1 MSSLKDTFARL
12 KQTIVGV
19 SSADIDAKLDSAVK
33 DITSY
38 KSHSGSNGYIE
49 LVRSVISKTG
59 EFQLNV
65 GQGGLFSQG
74 SSPAALGQGSRLV
87 RYKNYDAIVYN
98 INYCFR
104 ALTVL
109 ADNILSPDDITKV
122 SLDIIPQSY
131 LEDEVPT
138 ESKTKYVEEAL
149 SKLKLEKHLVIIVKN
164 TLKYGD
170 FFVEIA
176 DAKTAL
182 NSQSI
187 LSEGV
192 FSDTNTDKEYK
203 DRLKFDDLN
212 ITFELDYTS
221 FFDKNKK
228 TKGKDKDDVINNVHL
243 LYHEPHRV
251 VKLQSDMFPLCFG
264 YLIFPKASYNPQMAF
279 GDESVNNICRQLLN
293 SLSKKIP
300 QTKEF
305 KNNDDLQDV
314 IKSMIKGTDPN
325 NQLIGIR
332 YVPPDKVEHFHVP
345 STRFYPYGESIY
357 ESCSYSAKV
366 LIAMETAL
374 AISRISRSTEKR
386 KITIE
391 IGLPRDA
398 AKAIESMKE
407 EFRKRK
413 VSLDSFG
420 SIDTIPS
427 MISTFEDIYIPTKDG
442 KPFVDVNTFT
452 EGNVDVRSKVDEL
465 KLMRDQLVSSLG
477 VPASFLNIEENLSNK
492 AALSEENILFART
505 IVNHQKYLSE
515 QITELTEK
523 ILQIVNPEKAL
534 DLLDNITVALPAP
547 KSLQF
552 ERESKYM
559 SDIANLIE
567 TLERIGIPKEYSK
580 KKYLTQIDWDDVKK
594 YEIEQNLEKDLG
606 VIKDEEPGAMGGMGA
621 GGFGM

>member
-1 MSSLKDTFARL
+1 MGIKDTFSKL

-19 SSADIDAKLDSAVK
+19 SSADIDSKLDAAVK

-38 KSHSGSNGYIE
+38 KSNSGTNGYID

-65 GQGGLFSQG
+65 GQGGIFAQG
-74 SSPAALGQGSRLV
+74 SSPATLGQGTRLA
-87 RYKNYDAIVYN
+87 RYKTYEAIVYN

-104 ALTVL
+104 ALAVL
-109 ADNILSPDDITKV
+109 TDNIMAPDDINKT
-122 SLDIIPQSY
+122 SLEIIPQSY
-131 LEDEVPT
+131 LEDAVPT
-138 ESKTKYVEEAL
+138 ESKTKYVEEVL
-149 SKLKLEKHLVIIVKN
+149 KNLKLEKHINIIVKN
-164 TLKYGD
+164 TLMLGD

-182 NSQSI
+182 TSQSI

-192 FSDTNTDKEYK
+192 ISGNVNDDYK
-203 DRLKFDDLN
+203 DVIAKNIGENNLK
-212 ITFELDYTS
+212 FELDYTS
-221 FFDKNKK
+221 YFDEQKQKNK
-228 TKGKDKDDVINNVHL
+228 DDNDITNVHL
-243 LYHEPHRV
+243 LFHDPHRV

-264 YLIFPKASYNPQMAF
+264 YLIFPKNSYAPHLAV
-279 GDESVNNICRQLLN
+279 GDETVNNVCKQLLT
-293 SLSKKIP
+293 SLAKKIP
-300 QTKEF
+300 QTKELR
-305 KNNDDLQDV
+305 NDKDLKD
-314 IKSMIKGTDPN
+314 IIASMVKGSDPT
-325 NQLIGIR
+325 NQLIDIR
-332 YVPPDKVEHFHVP
+332 YVPPSKVEHFYIP
-345 STRFYPYGESIY
+345 STKYYPYGESIFD
-357 ESCSYSAKV
+357 SCSYSGKV

-374 AISRISRSTEKR
+374 AISRLSRSTEKR
-386 KITIE
+386 KIQIE

-398 AKAIESMKE
+398 AKAIEGMKE

-413 VSLDSFG
+413 ISLDSFG
-420 SIDTIPS
+420 SVDTIPS
-427 MISTFEDIYIPTKDG
+427 MITTFEDIYIPAKDG

-452 EGNVDVRSKVDEL
+452 EGNIDVRSKVDEL
-465 KLMRDQLVSSLG
+465 KFVRDQLIASLG
-477 VPASFLNIEENLSNK
+477 VPSSFINIEENLSNK
-492 AALSEENILFART
+492 SALSEENILFART

-534 DLLDNITVALPAP
+534 DLLDNVIVAFPPP

-559 SDIANLIE
+559 NDVATLIE

-594 YEIEQNLEKDLG
+594 YEIEANLDKDLG
-606 VIKDEEPGAMGGMGA
+606 TEKEEEPGMGGMG
-621 GGFGM
+621 GVSGMM